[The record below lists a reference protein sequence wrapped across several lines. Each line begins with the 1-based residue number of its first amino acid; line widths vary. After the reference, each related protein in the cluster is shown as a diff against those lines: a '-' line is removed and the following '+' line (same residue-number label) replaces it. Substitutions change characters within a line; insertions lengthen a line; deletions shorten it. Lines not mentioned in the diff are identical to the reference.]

1 MIQLFLRLLIIS
13 SCLTFQPTLALNND
27 RILKLV
33 VDTYGFEYAGCM
45 VDPALIDQS
54 LMGIG
59 DIVFNTNVLSGDA
72 DTSCSTCHLDDKHLT
87 DGLPISVGVG
97 GVGEGHD
104 RMLSNGVL
112 VPRNAFTLFGRAS
125 RDFNTFFW
133 DGKVEAAEGR
143 IFSPIGN
150 GFEKGFKSPLSVAAV
165 LPILARDEFLGRQS
179 FFSSS
184 EHLVAVDSAYFES
197 KLDAMN
203 TILTTIVNSD
213 KGTEL
218 RAALAAAEVEN
229 ITLDVVGNA
238 LASFIAK
245 KNSECQESSWQQYLA
260 GNPTALSDEQKNGA
274 VLFFGKGRCAACHSG
289 ATFSDFKYHSLG
301 VPQGGFGTH
310 IHGQDIGRASVT
322 YDQEDRFMFR
332 TPPLVGVSNTGP
344 YGHNGTFESLREV
357 VLFHLNPVPFLA
369 EKGWASDRDFL
380 NYGKILG
387 RRSSMLTHID
397 ISSEQE
403 LADILAF
410 LEAL

>member
-1 MIQLFLRLLIIS
+1 MFTRLLIVA
-13 SCLTFQPTLALNND
+13 SCLTFQYCHAQDSD
-27 RILKLV
+27 RTLKLI
-33 VDTYGFEYAGCM
+33 VDTYGLEYDGCM
-45 VDPALIDQS
+45 VDPTLIDPS
-54 LMGIG
+54 LLGIG
-59 DIVFNTNVLSGDA
+59 EVVFNSNVLSGDA
-72 DTSCSTCHLDDKHLT
+72 DTSCSTCHLDNKNLT

-125 RDFNTFFW
+125 RDFTTFFW
-133 DGKVEAAEGR
+133 DGKVEASEGR

-150 GFEKGFKSPLSVAAV
+150 GFEKGFESPLSVAAV

-184 EHLVAVDSAYFES
+184 EHLVTVDSAYFES

-203 TILTTIVNSD
+203 SVLSTIVESE

-218 RAALAAAEVEN
+218 RTALADAGLEGA
-229 ITLDVVGNA
+229 TLDLIGNA
-238 LASFIAK
+238 LASFIAQ
-245 KNSECQESSWQQYLA
+245 KNTDCQESPWQQYL
-260 GNPTALSDEQKNGA
+260 GGKLSALSDKQKNGA

-289 ATFSDFKYHSLG
+289 TVFSDFNYYSLG
-301 VPQGGFGTH
+301 VPQGGFGPH

-322 YDQEDRFMFR
+322 YDQDDRFMFR
-332 TPPLVGVSNTGP
+332 TPPLIGVSKTQP
-344 YGHNGTFESLREV
+344 YGHNGTFESLRDV

-369 EKGWASDRDFL
+369 DKGWDSDREFF
-380 NYGKILG
+380 NYGKVLG
-387 RRSSMLTHID
+387 RRAIMLTHID
-397 ISSEQE
+397 ISSERE
-403 LADILAF
+403 LSDILAF